1 MIFHQTEILFKKVE
15 MILSC
20 AETIIENMTNNI
32 KHLIA
37 TMLCDWL
44 VHPNLWKPGKWTVA
58 YISVLGIDAACVSV
72 IFRLDFV
79 TVPTL

>member
-44 VHPNLWKPGKWTVA
+44 VNPNLWSIKQQYKA
-58 YISVLGIDAACVSV
+58 YNRNITDTIMLLI
-72 IFRLDFV
+72 I
-79 TVPTL
+79 